1 MISVI
6 IVNYKTYELTYK
18 TLDNLLKSDVDEQ
31 LEIIVVDNNSKDG
44 SVEKLRKNFKQVI
57 FIENDKNYG
66 FAKANNIGI
75 KASHG
80 DYILLLNSDVEV
92 YKDTISSMAEYIRK
106 DNSIG
111 ALGPK
116 LILSDGTLDHTC
128 KRGFPT
134 PGSSLYYFLGLDKK
148 HPNSKKYGRYRMTF
162 IGEDETH
169 EVDSIVGAFMLIP
182 KIVLDKIGLLDEK
195 FFMYG
200 EDIDLCFRIK
210 KAGYKVIYYPV
221 VEAIHYKGGS
231 SSKKSYRLIYEF
243 YRAMLIFYSKHYR
256 NKYPF
261 YITFA
266 VYLGILGIMAVKF
279 IANFFKGDK
288 K

>member
-6 IVNYKTYELTYK
+6 IVNYRTYELTYK
-18 TLDNLLKSDVDEQ
+18 TLDNLLKSDVGEQ

-44 SVEKLRKNFKQVI
+44 SVEKLKKGFKQVI

-92 YKDTISSMAEYIRK
+92 YKDTISKMIEYIKK
-106 DNSIG
+106 DHLIG

-116 LILSDGTLDHTC
+116 LILSNGALDHTC

-134 PGSSLYYFLGLDKK
+134 PDASLYYFLGLDKK

-162 IGEDETH
+162 IGEDEIS

-182 KIVLDKIGLLDEK
+182 KIALDKIGLLDEK

-210 KAGYKVIYYPV
+210 EAGYKVVYYPV
-221 VEAIHYKGGS
+221 AEAIHYKGGS

-243 YRAMLIFYSKHYR
+243 HRAMLIFYGKHYR

-261 YITFA
+261 YTTFV
-266 VYLGILGIMAVKF
+266 VYIGILGIMAVKF